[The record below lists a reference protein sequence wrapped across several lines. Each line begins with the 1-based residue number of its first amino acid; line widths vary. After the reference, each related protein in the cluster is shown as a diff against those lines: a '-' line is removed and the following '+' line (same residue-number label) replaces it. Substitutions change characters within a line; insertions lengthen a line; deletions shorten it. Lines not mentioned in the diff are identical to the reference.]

1 MNKELIII
9 NWSFWL
15 ILRFRIHPEFLRS
28 RLVAVEIIPPSIRS
42 RKGKYVLPPVLILP
56 LFLVILSCPNEI
68 SFFLPNNSQLLI
80 YVNVVG
86 CSQACIFCTRWALA
100 AFIINSCPSIRWFR
114 YEWDLLWLAKKVVQ
128 KLINCRFVFPSYSV
142 SWRPDKR

>member
-56 LFLVILSCPNEI
+56 LFLVIVVKGNSFCWTAYFSLLQICPVLMRSASFSQIILNSSSISMLWDVRRPVSSVPDGRLLLS
-68 SFFLPNNSQLLI
+68 LLI
-80 YVNVVG
+80 
-86 CSQACIFCTRWALA
+86 AALLSDGLDMSET
-100 AFIINSCPSIRWFR
+100 FF
-114 YEWDLLWLAKKVVQ
+114 DLPR
-128 KLINCRFVFPSYSV
+128 KLFKS
-142 SWRPDKR
+142 